1 MQRTLIFALV
11 LTALILLPVFAVA
24 QQEGMI
30 LYLPLGEGDGNV
42 VMDQSGNGNDGE
54 LSGGPKW
61 VAGKNGQGLYLD
73 GEDDYIELAN
83 ILTEAGTIEFWFK
96 PDWDGSD
103 PEDYRLFD
111 AGTGI
116 IYFFIAKGAN
126 HADINLE
133 DFGFYFED
141 ASDADWQDI
150 EFNPDGVIVA
160 GQWYHIAATWEFGG
174 GSAFLYVNGEQMAKG
189 ANILGDFPVLN
200 PNMRFGLEVIVYV
213 ASRNGAKG
221 VIDDIAVYNRALT
234 IDEIAMDM
242 EGLGFAV
249 EPVGK
254 AASVWGDIKSR

>member
-1 MQRTLIFALV
+1 MQRTLIYV
-11 LTALILLPVFAVA
+11 LTALTLLPVLAVA

-30 LYLPLGEGDGNV
+30 LYLPLSEGNGDI

-61 VAGKNGQGLYLD
+61 VAGKNGSGLYLD

-111 AGTGI
+111 AGTGS

-126 HADINLE
+126 HADINPE
-133 DFGFYFED
+133 DFGLYFED

-160 GQWYHIAATWEFGG
+160 GQWHHIAATWEFGG
-174 GSAFLYVNGEQMAKG
+174 GSAFMYINGEQLATSPRT
-189 ANILGDFPVLN
+189 LGDFPPLN
-200 PNMRFGLEVIVYV
+200 PNIRFGLEVIVYV

-221 VIDDIAVYNRALT
+221 VMDEIAVYDRALT
-234 IDEIAMDM
+234 IDEIAIDLA
-242 EGLGFAV
+242 ELGFAV
-249 EPVGK
+249 EPMDK
-254 AASVWGDIKSR
+254 AASVWGRIKSR

>member
-1 MQRTLIFALV
+1 MQRTLVYVLALS
-11 LTALILLPVFAVA
+11 ALILLPVFAVA
-24 QQEGMI
+24 QQEGLI
-30 LYLPLGEGDGNV
+30 LHLPLSEGNGDV

-61 VAGKNGQGLYLD
+61 MAGKNGSGLYLD
-73 GEDDYIELAN
+73 GEDDYIELTN

-111 AGTGI
+111 AGTGS

-126 HADINLE
+126 HADINPE
-133 DFGFYFED
+133 DFGLYFED

-174 GSAFLYVNGEQMAKG
+174 GSAFLYINGEQMATSP
-189 ANILGDFPVLN
+189 NILGDFPALN

-221 VIDDIAVYNRALT
+221 VIDEIAVYDRALT
-234 IDEIAMDM
+234 IDEIAIDLA
-242 EGLGFAV
+242 ELGFAV
-249 EPVGK
+249 EPTGK

>member
-1 MQRTLIFALV
+1 MQRTLIYVLA
-11 LTALILLPVFAVA
+11 LTALILVPILAVA

-30 LYLPLGEGDGNV
+30 LYLPLSEGNGDV

-61 VAGKNGQGLYLD
+61 VTGKNGSGLYLD
-73 GEDDYIELAN
+73 GEDDYIELTN

-111 AGTGI
+111 AGTGS
-116 IYFFIAKGAN
+116 IYFFKAKGAN
-126 HADINLE
+126 HADINPE
-133 DFGFYFED
+133 DFGLYFED

-150 EFNPDGVIVA
+150 EFNPDGVILA
-160 GQWYHIAATWEFGG
+160 GQWHHIAATWEFGS
-174 GSAFLYVNGEQMAKG
+174 GSAFLYINGEEMATSP
-189 ANILGDFPVLN
+189 NMLGTFPPLN

-221 VIDDIAVYNRALT
+221 VMDEIAVYDRALT
-234 IDEIAMDM
+234 IDEIAIDLA
-242 EGLGFAV
+242 ELGFPV
-249 EPVGK
+249 EPVDK
-254 AASVWGDIKSR
+254 AASVWGEIKSR

>member
-1 MQRTLIFALV
+1 MKKVLV
-11 LTALILLPVFAVA
+11 CVLALTALILLPVLAVA

-30 LYLPLGEGDGNV
+30 LYLPLSEGNGDV

-61 VAGKNGQGLYLD
+61 VAGKNGSGLYLD
-73 GEDDYIELAN
+73 GEDDYIELTN

-111 AGTGI
+111 AGTGS

-126 HADINLE
+126 HADINPE
-133 DFGFYFED
+133 DFGLYFED

-174 GSAFLYVNGEQMAKG
+174 GSAFLYINGEEMATSP
-189 ANILGDFPVLN
+189 NMLGDFPALN

-234 IDEIAMDM
+234 IDEIAIDM
-242 EGLGFAV
+242 ADLGFAV
-249 EPVGK
+249 EPMGK
-254 AASVWGDIKSR
+254 AASVWGRIKSR